1 MNKVIWIYVLRT
13 VLTFTLGEGGEGG
26 VDSYSLPNSSFK
38 VSSVLTPKKGA
49 ILRPKTFVL
58 TQAKMRAYF
67 FILIFFKRSRKNWV
81 DSRNKKETG

>member
-1 MNKVIWIYVLRT
+1 MSTESLVNKVIWIYVLRT
-13 VLTFTLGEGGEGG
+13 VLTFTEGGRRGG

-58 TQAKMRAYF
+58 TQAKMRA
-67 FILIFFKRSRKNWV
+67 
-81 DSRNKKETG
+81 